1 MTYSTDPDNE
11 NFQLNRLINAFKRNQ
26 VDGTQEYQDR
36 NAYNKMVNWRLPV
49 NNTGIT
55 LMSATLPAVRQ
66 LAQPYLDGVR
76 ATIQP
81 LSNTP
86 NMQTTMKDG
95 KPLQVETMNNYMNS
109 GTAYNDYQFNPEA
122 FLQSKLRVDPK
133 TGVYSAD
140 DPLAQAILMIE
151 SKGIPTQVSKTGA
164 KGLYQFIRSTGKA
177 YGLITDEDF
186 FDPNKNFE
194 AFKRLTV
201 DNAKLIKNAGLPVNP
216 VTIWGYQNL
225 GPRFAE
231 VYRAFQRGD
240 DNVSA
245 KTRRDME
252 LNGANTVKKYMNL
265 FSNNLQKYWR

>member
-55 LMSATLPAVRQ
+55 LMSAAIPAVRQ
-66 LAQPYLDGVR
+66 LAQPYIDGVR

-86 NMQTTMKDG
+86 NMQITMRDG

-177 YGLITDEDF
+177 YGLIKDEDF
-186 FDPNKNFE
+186 FDPYKNFE

-245 KTRRDME
+245 KTRESMG
-252 LNGANTVKKYMNL
+252 LNGANTVAKYMNL

>member
-1 MTYSTDPDNE
+1 MTYTTDPDND

-36 NAYNKMVNWRLPV
+36 NAYDKMVNWRLPV
-49 NNTGIT
+49 NNTGIS
-55 LMSATLPAVRQ
+55 LMGAAIPAVRQ
-66 LAQPYLDGVR
+66 LAQPYVDGVK

-86 NMQTTMKDG
+86 NMQTTMRDG

-140 DPLAQAILMIE
+140 DPLAQSILMIE

-164 KGLYQFIRSTGKA
+164 KGLYQFIKSTGKA
-177 YGLITDEDF
+177 YGLVTDEDF

-245 KTRRDME
+245 KTREAMG
-252 LNGANTVKKYMNL
+252 LNGANTVAKYMSL

>member
-1 MTYSTDPDNE
+1 MTYTTDPNND

-36 NAYNKMVNWRLPV
+36 NAYDKMVNWRLPV
-49 NNTGIT
+49 NNTGIS
-55 LMSATLPAVRQ
+55 LMGAAIPAVRQ
-66 LAQPYLDGVR
+66 LAQPYIDGVK

-81 LSNTP
+81 LSNTS

-109 GTAYNDYQFNPEA
+109 GTAFNDYQFNPVA
-122 FLQSKLRVDPK
+122 FMQTKLRVDPK

-140 DPLAQAILMIE
+140 DPLAQSILMIE
-151 SKGIPTQVSKTGA
+151 SKGIPTRVSKTGA
-164 KGLYQFIRSTGKA
+164 KGLYQFIKSTGKA
-177 YGLITDEDF
+177 YGLVTDEDF

-245 KTRRDME
+245 KTREAMG
-252 LNGANTVKKYMNL
+252 LNGANTVAKYMSL

>member
-1 MTYSTDPDNE
+1 MTYTTDPDND
-11 NFQLNRLINAFKRNQ
+11 NFQLNRLINAFKQNQ
-26 VDGTQEYQDR
+26 VDGTQGYQDR
-36 NAYNKMVNWRLPV
+36 NAYDKMVNWRLPV
-49 NNTGIT
+49 NNTGIS
-55 LMSATLPAVRQ
+55 LMGAAIPAVRQ
-66 LAQPYLDGVR
+66 LAQPYVDGVK
-76 ATIQP
+76 AAIQP

-86 NMQTTMKDG
+86 NMQTTMRDG

-109 GTAYNDYQFNPEA
+109 GTAYNDYQFNPDA

-140 DPLAQAILMIE
+140 DPLAQSILMIE
-151 SKGIPTQVSKTGA
+151 SKGIPNRISKTGA
-164 KGLYQFIRSTGKA
+164 KGLYQFIKSTGKA
-177 YGLITDEDF
+177 YGLVTDEDF
-186 FDPNKNFE
+186 FDPQKNFE

-252 LNGANTVKKYMNL
+252 LNGANTVAKYMSL

>member
-1 MTYSTDPDNE
+1 MTYTTDPNND

-36 NAYNKMVNWRLPV
+36 NAYDKMVNWRLPV
-49 NNTGIT
+49 NNTGIS
-55 LMSATLPAVRQ
+55 LMGAAIPAVRQ
-66 LAQPYLDGVR
+66 LAQPYVDGVK
-76 ATIQP
+76 AVIQP

-86 NMQTTMKDG
+86 NMQTTMRDG

-109 GTAYNDYQFNPEA
+109 GTAYNDYQFNPDA

-140 DPLAQAILMIE
+140 DPLAQSILMIE

-177 YGLITDEDF
+177 YGLIKDEDF
-186 FDPNKNFE
+186 FDPYKNFE

-201 DNAKLIKNAGLPVNP
+201 DNAKLIKSAGLPVNP

-231 VYRAFQRGD
+231 VYRAYQRGD

-245 KTRRDME
+245 KTREAMG
-252 LNGANTVKKYMNL
+252 LNGANTVAKYMNL